1 MMWCVLQ
8 VKTGKEMAVKDQLKE
23 MGFIALVPCENR
35 VQRKDGGWTTKEYV
49 LFPSYVFIELAYTAE
64 NYYRI
69 KERPAV
75 IRFLGGGFHPDTL
88 SYLEVEWIKLLANGG
103 QPIAPA
109 RVRLLEDG
117 KIFAADGVLA
127 AFKHRIKKV
136 DRHKRKAIFEITI
149 CGEIRELALSIDI
162 EGLND
167 I

>member
-1 MMWCVLQ
+1 MWCVLQ
-8 VKTGKEMAVKDQLKE
+8 VKTGKELVVKDRLKE
-23 MGFIALVPCENR
+23 IGYIALVPRENR

-69 KERPAV
+69 KEIPTV
-75 IRFLGGGFHPDTL
+75 IRFLGGGFYPDTL

-103 QPIAPA
+103 QPIAPTK
-109 RVRLLEDG
+109 VRLSADG
-117 KIFAADGVLA
+117 EIFAVDGVLA
-127 AFKHRIKKV
+127 AFKGRIKKV
-136 DRHKRKAIFEITI
+136 DRHKRKATFEITV
-149 CGEIRELALSIDI
+149 CGEMRELALSIDI